1 VEDTDPLLAE
11 QITDYLAADAQYPV
25 DESAAR
31 WRRMP
36 TWMRW
41 PASISL
47 LGWAGGR
54 VTARLSR

>member
-36 TWMRW
+36 TWMR
-41 PASISL
+41 
-47 LGWAGGR
+47 
-54 VTARLSR
+54 